1 MRAWQNE
8 LPIVKDDFMSA
19 NGGAAESQEDCDP
32 KSVAS
37 ECSLHETDYWRRM
50 IANANRMAE
59 DANYRR
65 IIAKELS

>member
-1 MRAWQNE
+1 
-8 LPIVKDDFMSA
+8 MSA
-19 NGGAAESQEDCDP
+19 NGGAAENQEDCDP

-37 ECSLHETDYWRRM
+37 ECSLRETDYWRRM
-50 IANANRMAE
+50 ITNTNRIAE